1 MNKMNKNYLLS
12 MLVVAISGVLISSCN
27 KEEVT
32 VERHSPHWD
41 YESTMWQN
49 IGYTDCGGIVQTPIN
64 ILTANT
70 IKSADLSDV
79 TFNYNAFDIK
89 IVDNGHTVQ
98 VNRDAT
104 KINNMVIDGV
114 TYDFLQF
121 HYHTHSEH
129 EIDGATDEMEIHL
142 VHQDPITENLA
153 VVGVMLNANGTTP
166 NDFIESYLNNFPS
179 TEDNEV
185 ATTTSIDLDDLI
197 PSNHNYYTYTGS
209 LTTPPC
215 TQGLKWIVLKD
226 KVDVSVAQM
235 HKFEETH
242 HVNARPIQ
250 PLNGRIVLEKI

>member
-1 MNKMNKNYLLS
+1 MNYLKS
-12 MLVVAISGVLISSCN
+12 ILVIAIAGVLITACE
-27 KEEVT
+27 KEEVK
-32 VERHSPHWD
+32 VERHYPHWN
-41 YESTMWQN
+41 YESPIWQDL
-49 IGYTDCGGIVQTPIN
+49 GYTDCGGVVQTPIN
-64 ILTANT
+64 IETEHT
-70 IKSADLSDV
+70 IKSTDLSNV
-79 TFNYNAFDIK
+79 TFNYSVFDIK

-98 VNRDAT
+98 VNHDAAKT
-104 KINNMVIDGV
+104 NNMFIDGV

-129 EIDGATDEMEIHL
+129 EIDGEPDEMEIHL

-166 NDFIESYLNNFPS
+166 NDFIESYLESFPS
-179 TEDNEV
+179 TQNKEV
-185 ATTTSIDLDDLI
+185 ATTTSIDLNDLL

-215 TQGLKWIVLKD
+215 SQGLKWILLKD
-226 KVDVSVAQM
+226 KVDVSEEQI
-235 HKFEETH
+235 HIFEERH

>member
-1 MNKMNKNYLLS
+1 MKKMKKNYLLS
-12 MLVVAISGVLISSCN
+12 ILAFAILGVLISSCE
-27 KEEVT
+27 EEVT
-32 VERHSPHWD
+32 VVRDSPHWD

-49 IGYTDCGGIVQTPIN
+49 KGYTDCGGTVQTPIN
-64 ILTANT
+64 IKTANT
-70 IKSADLSDV
+70 IKSVDLSNLTV
-79 TFNYNAFDIK
+79 NYNAFNIK

-104 KINNMVIDGV
+104 KTNNMVIDGI

-129 EIDGATDEMEIHL
+129 EINGATDEMEIHL
-142 VHQDPITENLA
+142 VHQDPLTKNLA

-166 NDFIESYLNNFPS
+166 NAFIESYLRNFPS

-185 ATTTSIDLDDLI
+185 TTTKSIDLDNLL
-197 PSNHNYYTYTGS
+197 PSNLNYYTYTGS

-215 TQGLKWIVLKD
+215 SQGLKWILLKS
-226 KVDVSVAQM
+226 KIGVSVEQM
-235 HKFEETH
+235 QKFEERH
-242 HVNARPIQ
+242 DVNARPIQ